1 MKNYLKKNPKIYK
14 GNFAPHIEV
23 KTILLEAS
31 LRPPVL
37 EAGILIKIK
46 AFSKS
51 KKYFDGMIFRFFT

>member
-1 MKNYLKKNPKIYK
+1 VKNYLKKNPKIYK

-23 KTILLEAS
+23 KTILL
-31 LRPPVL
+31 RPPVL

-51 KKYFDGMIFRFFT
+51 VKYFDGMSQMKFRFFT